1 MQYISTRDQKHKFS
15 FEDILLKG
23 LADDGGL
30 FVPEFIPELDEDLII
45 ELLSKDYQNITF
57 EIVKLFAGDTF
68 EASKLSQ
75 MIDESYCT
83 FRDRRVTPLKNIN
96 DKISILE
103 LHHGPTL
110 AFKDLAMQLL
120 SRMIEYVLDKKKKR
134 ASIICATS
142 GDTGGAAVSAFA
154 NKNNIDLYVLFPKNR
169 ISEVQ
174 RRFMTTNSASNVH
187 VISID
192 GTFDDCQN
200 IVKALFKDKKLSDS
214 VQLTA
219 VNSINWAR
227 IMIQVMYYFSA
238 YSQLDDKSGK
248 INFIVPTG
256 NFGDIFAGY
265 IAKKMGLSINQLVIA
280 TNKNNILEKCFKS
293 GDYEISGVIPTVSPS
308 MDIQISSNFERLLFD
323 LVGRKSK
330 IVCEKMA
337 DLANHNRF
345 KLDNEQLTQFRASF
359 GAGSLDDSETLEII
373 KKVYLEYSEIID
385 PHTAVAIG
393 VQFKNKY
400 EQSVILSTA
409 HPAKFPETVD
419 KAIGKYPELPI
430 ANGNIYEQEERIIS
444 KNNKLNEIKEYI
456 LNNYGK

>member
-30 FVPEFIPELDEDLII
+30 FIPEFIPELAENTII
-45 ELLSKDYQNITF
+45 DLLSKDYQNITF

-68 EASKLSQ
+68 EVKTLSQ
-75 MIDESYCT
+75 MIDDSYST
-83 FRDRRVTPLKNIN
+83 FRDERVTPLKNIN
-96 DKISILE
+96 DKTSILE

-120 SRMIEYVLDKKKKR
+120 SRMIEHVLDRKKKR

-154 NKNNIDLYVLFPKNR
+154 NKNNIDLYVLFPRNR

-174 RRFMTTNSASNVH
+174 RRFMTTNEAANVH

-200 IVKALFKDKKLSDS
+200 IVKALFKDKNLSDS

-227 IMIQVMYYFSA
+227 IMIQIMYYFSA
-238 YSQLDDKSGK
+238 YSQLNDKSDK

-265 IAKKMGLSINQLVIA
+265 IAKKMGLSINKLVIA

-293 GDYEISGVIPTVSPS
+293 GDYEISGVIPTISPS

-323 LVGRKSK
+323 LVGGESK
-330 IVCEKMA
+330 IVYEKMA
-337 DLANHNRF
+337 DLGNHNKF
-345 KLDNEQLTQFRASF
+345 KLDNNQLAKFRASF
-359 GAGSLDDSETLEII
+359 EAESLDDSETLEII
-373 KKVYLEYSEIID
+373 RKVYLEHNEIID
-385 PHTAVAIG
+385 PHTAVAMGI
-393 VQFKNKY
+393 QLKKNYDK
-400 EQSVILSTA
+400 SIILSTA

-430 ANGNIYEQEERIIS
+430 ANGNLYEQEERIIS
-444 KNNKLNEIKEYI
+444 KNNKINEIKEYI
-456 LNNYGK
+456 LNNYRK

>member
-15 FEDILLKG
+15 FEDIILKG

-30 FVPEFIPELDEDLII
+30 FIPEFTPQLAENTII
-45 ELLSKDYQNITF
+45 DLLSKDYQNITF

-68 EASKLSQ
+68 EVTKLLQ
-75 MIDESYCT
+75 MIDDSYAT
-83 FRDRRVTPLKNIN
+83 FRDKRVTPLKNIN
-96 DKISILE
+96 NKTSILE

-120 SRMIEYVLDKKKKR
+120 SRMIEHVLDRKKKR

-174 RRFMTTNSASNVH
+174 RRFMTTNTAANVH

-200 IVKALFKDKKLSDS
+200 IVKALFKDKNLSNS

-227 IMIQVMYYFSA
+227 IMIQIMYYFSA
-238 YSQLDDKSGK
+238 YSQLNDKSGK

-265 IAKKMGLSINQLVIA
+265 IAKKMGLSINHLVIA

-293 GDYEISGVIPTVSPS
+293 GDYEISGVTPTISPS

-323 LVGRKSK
+323 LVGGESK
-330 IVCEKMA
+330 IVCEKMV

-345 KLDNEQLTQFRASF
+345 KLDNNQLAKFRASF
-359 GAGSLDDSETLEII
+359 EAGSLDDSETLEII
-373 KKVYLEYSEIID
+373 RKVYLEHKEIID
-385 PHTAVAIG
+385 PHTAVAMGI
-393 VQFKNKY
+393 QFKNNY
-400 EQSVILSTA
+400 DQSIILSTA
-409 HPAKFPETVD
+409 HPAKFPETVN

-430 ANGNIYEQEERIIS
+430 ANDNLYEQEERIIP
-444 KNNKLNEIKEYI
+444 KNNKINEIKEYI
-456 LNNYGK
+456 LNNYRK